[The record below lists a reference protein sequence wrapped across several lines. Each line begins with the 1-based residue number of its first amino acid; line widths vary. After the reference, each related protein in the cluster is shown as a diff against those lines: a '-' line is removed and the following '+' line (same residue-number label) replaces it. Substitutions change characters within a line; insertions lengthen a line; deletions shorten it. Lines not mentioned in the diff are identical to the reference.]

1 MQYHL
6 NDAAVQKAKEKL
18 SCFVL
23 VTNLDET
30 NTAYEIVKEY
40 KAQSHVETSFKF
52 LKDPLFV
59 GPIYLKKPERVEALA
74 YVLLMAL
81 LIFGIL
87 ERRARE
93 AMKHETEPLLLQ
105 GAESYLR
112 RSLEAIFDTGRH
124 ILAKTGGMEL
134 SAEYKSIARGL
145 GEREV
150 VSASLSETL
159 VDMAGYRNRLV
170 YLYYQIGDEELYDII
185 QNHIPDIREFVKQ
198 VYRYINE
205 R

>member
-1 MQYHL
+1 
-6 NDAAVQKAKEKL
+6 
-18 SCFVL
+18 

-105 GAESYLR
+105 GKVETFKPTGKRILEFFETVLVMTTDNPYR
-112 RSLEAIFDTGRH
+112 RTFSSRYKVPRVLK
-124 ILAKTGGMEL
+124 LAGFE
-134 SAEYKSIARGL
+134 
-145 GEREV
+145 
-150 VSASLSETL
+150 
-159 VDMAGYRNRLV
+159 
-170 YLYYQIGDEELYDII
+170 
-185 QNHIPDIREFVKQ
+185 PDIYLNIRDGPGKLP
-198 VYRYINE
+198 
-205 R
+205 